1 MAASLTKANVVDIF
15 TAYNKINGNPP
26 VPHNAETMVAIN
38 TLLGQIS
45 TLLTAYNTDN
55 TYNIALTQPKV
66 TIVPYSNGIRPYK
79 VMSGQAISYTIA
91 TTGGE
96 NTNVAVA
103 FSANNLPGWLTLNSS
118 TGALTGT
125 APALSSS
132 TLNSTRGSRVAN
144 VSDVPGGAAMI
155 SAINGFGQAVN
166 GPYPFI
172 FEVVSQYSSAVTS
185 AATASGV
192 HAGAFSA
199 YTITGN
205 TPTDGN
211 SVACP
216 PLSFVAYDLAQLN
229 AGATPGTVAL
239 NPTTGVISGNL
250 GSGTGSPAA
259 GTYTIYVA
267 VINAY
272 GEGVDKAVTVT
283 LS

>member
-1 MAASLTKANVVDIF
+1 MAASLTKANIVDIF
-15 TAYNKINGNPP
+15 TSYNKIANSSLFA
-26 VPHNAETMVAIN
+26 HHAEAN
-38 TLLGQIS
+38 TVVSNLLSNLS

-55 TYNIALTQPKV
+55 SLGVALTQPKV
-66 TIVPYSNGIRPYK
+66 TIVPYSSGTRPYK

-103 FSANNLPGWLTLNSS
+103 FSANNLPGWLSLNSS

-125 APALSSS
+125 APALATS

-172 FEVVSQYSSAVTS
+172 FEVVSQYSSSVTS
-185 AATASGV
+185 AGTATGV
-192 HAGAFSA
+192 HSGAFAA

-239 NPTTGVISGNL
+239 NPVTGVISGNL